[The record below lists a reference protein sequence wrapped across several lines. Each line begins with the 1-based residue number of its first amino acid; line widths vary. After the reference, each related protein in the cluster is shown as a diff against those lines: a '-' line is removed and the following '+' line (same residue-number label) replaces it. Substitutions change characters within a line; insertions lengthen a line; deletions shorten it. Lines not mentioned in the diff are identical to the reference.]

1 MEGGDFCA
9 QGDQAGDLRVF
20 AKGGTSR
27 FSKTWYGIPHL
38 CKGGLLPPDFRRGV
52 LQIFAKGV
60 PPRGLRIFAKGMI
73 SGFLKGRSF
82 RIFAKGTISR
92 FF

>member
-38 CKGGLLPPDFRRGV
+38 CKGGLLPPDFRRGI
-52 LQIFAKGV
+52 LHIFAKDN
-60 PPRGLRIFAKGMI
+60 LNNLNN
-73 SGFLKGRSF
+73 LKNLKNLCLNCLNSLNSLNSF
-82 RIFAKGTISR
+82 NIL
-92 FF
+92 